1 MNQDR
6 NYSRPR
12 QYAEAKPEPEGMVF
26 GIQSV
31 LETIRSGQEI
41 DRLYMQKGLSNPEL
55 QQLAFSS
62 KLTIQRVPPEKLD
75 RLTRKNHQG
84 VICFISAIRYVK
96 LSNVIAEVHEEGS
109 VPFFLLLDRIT
120 DVRNFGAI
128 ARTAECAGIQTIV
141 VPGRKSALINADAM
155 KTSSG
160 ALNYLS
166 VCREY
171 DLADTVQY
179 LQQSGI
185 RVVAVTEKAKHNLYT
200 ADLTGPIAFILGSE
214 DDGITPE
221 LIEMADE
228 SVKIPLLGQ
237 VGSLNVSVAT
247 GVVLYE
253 AVRQRQTANEVVEDV
268 IRAL

>member
-12 QYAEAKPEPEGMVF
+12 QYAEARPEPDGMIF

-96 LSNVIAEVHEEGS
+96 LSNVIAEVNDDG
-109 VPFFLLLDRIT
+109 VTPFFLLLDRIT

-128 ARTAECAGIQTIV
+128 ARSAECAGVQTIV

-160 ALNYLS
+160 ALNYIS

-171 DLADTVQY
+171 DLADTIHY
-179 LQQSGI
+179 LKECGI
-185 RVVAVTEKAKHNLYT
+185 RVVAVTEKATNSIYT
-200 ADLTGPIAFILGSE
+200 ADLTGPLALILGSE
-214 DDGITPE
+214 DDGISPE
-221 LIEMADE
+221 LIEMADG
-228 SVKIPLLGQ
+228 SVKIPLMGA
-237 VGSLNVSVAT
+237 VASLNVSVAT

-253 AVRQRQTANEVVEDV
+253 ALRQRGV
-268 IRAL
+268 